1 MLKYADYVEKK
12 TQILLYTCAVI
23 VNILSKSNEN
33 YLLKKLISVIFLT
46 NFSSAK
52 SIDFL
57 LSDNQDI

>member
-12 TQILLYTCAVI
+12 KQIFLYTCAVT
-23 VNILSKSNEN
+23 VNILSKSIKNV
-33 YLLKKLISVIFLT
+33 LLKNLISVIFFT

-52 SIDFL
+52 SIDFM